1 MIYNVIN
8 YHKLFKGFIMEMDW
22 IYVIIGIVVLVG
34 LVVVDIVLDV
44 DSYAGKI
51 YTKIANFMGSRSKNK
66 KE

>member
-1 MIYNVIN
+1 
-8 YHKLFKGFIMEMDW
+8 MEMDW